1 MPPTSP
7 TGQSVGTPESN
18 SHGGRS
24 RAFRAWAA
32 AAVVLVAL
40 GVMGSIGGARSIASS
55 TSQRDRRAFV
65 ATSQGIASSLRVS
78 IQHIQDLI
86 ESTNSFLIGDPNA
99 TKVQFDQWAQRV
111 AVLRRHSEVIS
122 VGIID
127 YVPRTQLAS
136 FEATQA
142 RRQGTPFTLAPSG
155 SRPYYCFATVG
166 VERTVTPIIPQDFDV
181 CDNPTG
187 SEITDVRTSGKS
199 AVLPYTYNGQKVFGL
214 ETPEYSGGAVPATVA
229 ARDAQFVDV
238 IGVLL
243 VPHTFLA
250 SALVGHPDV
259 AVALHF
265 GGASSSV
272 VYISGARRA
281 GGLTAEVS
289 LHDGWT
295 LQTIGP
301 PLGQGL
307 FHSEGALLLLFG
319 GIVLS
324 LLLGALI
331 FTLGTGRAR
340 SMLLVRDR
348 TAQLQHQAL
357 HDTLTGLPNR
367 ALIVDRI
374 TQLLERNRRN
384 GTAGAALFVDLDDFK
399 SVNDSLGHEAG
410 DHLLELVA
418 WRMKNA
424 LRGADTI
431 GRMGGDEFVVLI
443 DGDAPH
449 VAASVVAQRLLDLMH
464 QPFVLKGALMPIYVN
479 ISIGVAVGDRRSA
492 SDLLRDADVALY
504 EAKGAGKNQFA
515 FFDSTMASESGRR
528 ISLEFDL
535 RSALD
540 DEEFHLVYQ
549 PIYRASDLSIVAVEA
564 LLRWRHPTE
573 GVIQPDEFIPI
584 LESTGK
590 IREVGAWVLRQVC
603 TQSATWRAQG
613 YAIDVTVNVSA
624 RQFDSDLIIE
634 QIRDAMHHCGG
645 QDSLLIEVTETA
657 LMRDVDATIR
667 RLRSIQG
674 LGVRIAIDDFG
685 TGYCSLSYLQQFPI
699 DYIKIDQSFIGTLAT
714 SAESTALV
722 KTFINLSRDLGFKTI
737 AEGVE
742 TVEQLDILRAIG
754 VTEVQGFLFARPLYP
769 SELERRILEPIRLAL
784 SPTPTSAVWR
794 PPLRG

>member
-1 MPPTSP
+1 L
-7 TGQSVGTPESN
+7 
-18 SHGGRS
+18 
-24 RAFRAWAA
+24 
-32 AAVVLVAL
+32 VVLGAV
-40 GVMGSIGGARSIASS
+40 GSVIGARSIASS
-55 TSQRDRRAFV
+55 TTNRDQKAFN
-65 ATSQGIASSLRVS
+65 ATSQDVASSLKVS
-78 IQHIQDLI
+78 IQHVQDLI
-86 ESTNSFLIGDPNA
+86 ESTESFLIGNPDA
-99 TKVQFDQWAQRV
+99 TKVQFNQWAARV
-111 AVLRRHSEVIS
+111 GVLHRYGDVIS

-127 YVPRTQLAS
+127 YVPLARLAS
-136 FEATQA
+136 FEAAQA
-142 RRQGTPFTLAPSG
+142 RRQGTPFTLEPTG
-155 SRPYYCFATVG
+155 RRPFYCFATVG
-166 VERTVTPIIPQDFDV
+166 IDRTKSPIIPKDFDV
-181 CDNPTG
+181 CDNPLGT
-187 SEITDVRTSGKS
+187 EITAVRTSGKS
-199 AVLPYTYNGQKVFGL
+199 AVLPYTENGVKVFGL
-214 ETPEYSGGAVPATVA
+214 ETPEFSGGVVPRTVA
-229 ARDAQFVDV
+229 QREAQFVDV

-250 SALVGHPDV
+250 TALVNHSDV
-259 AVALHF
+259 AVALHY
-265 GGASSSV
+265 GGASSSLV
-272 VYISGARRA
+272 FTSGDRDA
-281 GGLTAEVS
+281 GGLTSVVS
-289 LHDGWT
+289 LRDGWT
-295 LQTIGP
+295 LRTFGQ
-301 PLGQGL
+301 PLGLGL

-319 GIVLS
+319 GILFS

-331 FTLGTGRAR
+331 FALGTGRAR

-384 GTAGAALFVDLDDFK
+384 STVGAALFVDLDDFK

-449 VAASVVAQRLLDLMH
+449 VAPAVVAQRLLDLMH

-504 EAKGAGKNQFA
+504 EAKGAGKNQYA

-535 RSALD
+535 RSALAD
-540 DEEFHLVYQ
+540 DEFHLVYQ
-549 PIYRASDLSIVAVEA
+549 PIYRAEDLTIVAVEA

-590 IREVGAWVLRQVC
+590 IREVGAWVLRQAC
-603 TQSATWRAQG
+603 TQISTWRAKG
-613 YAIDVTVNVSA
+613 YAIGVSVNVSA
-624 RQFDSDLIIE
+624 RQFDSDLIVE
-634 QIRDAMHHCGG
+634 QIRDATLQWDCA
-645 QDSLLIEVTETA
+645 DALLIEVTETA
-657 LMRDVDATIR
+657 LMRNVDATIR
-667 RLRSIQG
+667 RLGKIKG
-674 LGVRIAIDDFG
+674 LGVGVAIDDFG

-699 DYIKIDQSFIGTLAT
+699 DYIKIDQSFVATLAT
-714 SAESTALV
+714 SDESTALV
-722 KTFINLSRDLGFKTI
+722 KTFITLSNDLGFKTI

-754 VTEVQGFLFARPLYP
+754 VTKVQGFLFSRPLLP
-769 SELERRILEPIRLAL
+769 EDLEQRILEPIRRAL
-784 SPTPTSAVWR
+784 EPPAVRRPTPRA
-794 PPLRG
+794 